1 MENLNLNKSI
11 KKLEYS
17 INKFKHMSHLLKLT
31 IYIVLVQFIFFAIL
45 INFTNYANSQEA
57 INNEIVEVA
66 PVQDAVITQDIQN
79 LNLKIKSKIPNAEKI
94 TLGAS
99 VRKTNNNKSE
109 VVLNSISAG
118 DKSKDLTNY
127 DFRALID
134 NLSVKTGEAVKLPF
148 NQDVLKNIISEL
160 LAIAPQIELQSNLPS
175 LAAKSGSG
183 GGLSE
188 NGGANAL
195 PTIAPLATTTPKKIT
210 YKTIADGCPIRV
222 DISQNKAIQQTKLIT
237 LEDGVETNTADC
249 ADSALSFI
257 IEKSYQGCTDFISNG
272 VANPRFRQKYT
283 NATGDTKYLGECA
296 IDAEKTFKITEDF
309 TSCGVSVDTAT
320 QKVIRKSRKYYND
333 LNGNPVEVSACANSS
348 QTIAMTK
355 FAGCQSPNEFPSLM
369 NEIADVWEYMIDGTT
384 QRVGACP
391 VVEVRVDTAS
401 CQNRVDYSQAK
412 VFLQEKKQAFVG
424 NSKVKET
431 ACADSANFFAMT
443 KSFDGCSDVLN
454 TAGGI
459 ANPRYKWKY
468 ANSTGAIQTL
478 GECTIDAEKTFKI
491 TEDLSSCGVE
501 IDAVLNK
508 VWVKSKKS
516 YNDINGNP
524 VEVSAC
530 AKSAQSVALASTAC
544 TLKEGYP
551 VPSQAIGFKKTYSYQ
566 GSEFIYESC
575 PVIDYTETV
584 GNCAVRI
591 DSNNN
596 QVYKQT
602 TKQAIMNNK
611 VVSQTPCADA
621 DPAIQYQIYKSYS
634 DCTVKKDIVNNVI
647 IPRYKTFYLEN
658 NAQKTIIN
666 DTCTDD
672 SEIKHNIVEDFA
684 SCGVLVD
691 YDANVVRRKSNTY
704 YYNLDGNRHDID
716 SCAVSATAPTMAL
729 SVDTEPCSVFDDF
742 TLNKSFQQ
750 EALTYIFNGQ
760 KFQARG
766 CQNSKALFWNHEKF
780 KLNESGNLLCSVGKS
795 PLGDAVIIFYRT
807 GYIRDGVKKYIT
819 QCNASETET
828 AIETTMDGCIDMN
841 QWLHDFNAGF
851 TRSRTRTFF
860 NLDGTRKYLTNCAD
874 GTQTFNHT
882 YQLQSWQFQDASLN
896 NYPLYQVYI
905 TVAGVRYNLKN
916 NHIISGAIAQPYQL
930 VSTAVID
937 APANTFT
944 YQGCTKTIPQMNQGT
959 YRRGDNSLYVAP
971 GVTNGTNRSV
981 YACISQNISVSNPYG
996 TASYNSQNG
1005 IVSLINNNSGADL
1018 LPSGSSVYRKFQFNY
1033 VKSGQTIASSPIN
1046 ALTKFSIGSNWGIAW
1061 GCGDSNGNGAYGTSA
1076 TYALCNSAQTPSM
1089 NPYTYSITLGQAWL
1103 RDDNQVIYGF

>member
-17 INKFKHMSHLLKLT
+17 INKFKHMSHYLKLT
-31 IYIVLVQFIFFAIL
+31 IYIVLVQFIVFAIL
-45 INFTNYANSQEA
+45 INFTNYANSQEV

-118 DKSKDLTNY
+118 DKAKDLTNY

-134 NLSVKTGEAVKLPF
+134 NLSVKSGEAVKLPF
-148 NQDVLKNIISEL
+148 NQDVLKNIIAEL

-283 NATGDTKYLGECA
+283 NATGDTKYLAECA
-296 IDAEKTFKITEDF
+296 
-309 TSCGVSVDTAT
+309 
-320 QKVIRKSRKYYND
+320 
-333 LNGNPVEVSACANSS
+333 
-348 QTIAMTK
+348 
-355 FAGCQSPNEFPSLM
+355 
-369 NEIADVWEYMIDGTT
+369 
-384 QRVGACP
+384 
-391 VVEVRVDTAS
+391 
-401 CQNRVDYSQAK
+401 
-412 VFLQEKKQAFVG
+412 
-424 NSKVKET
+424 
-431 ACADSANFFAMT
+431 
-443 KSFDGCSDVLN
+443 
-454 TAGGI
+454 
-459 ANPRYKWKY
+459 
-468 ANSTGAIQTL
+468 
-478 GECTIDAEKTFKI
+478 IDAEKTFKI

-508 VWVKSKKS
+508 VWFKSKKS

-551 VPSQAIGFKKTYSYQ
+551 APSQAIGFKKTYNYQ

-591 DSNNN
+591 DIDNN

-704 YYNLDGNRHDID
+704 YYDLDGNRHDID

-729 SVDTEPCSVFDDF
+729 SVDTEPCSVYDDF

-766 CQNSKALFWNHEKF
+766 CQNSKALFWNHEKY
-780 KLNESGNLLCSVGKS
+780 KLNESGSLLCSVGKS

-841 QWLHDFNAGF
+841 QWLHDFSAGF
-851 TRSRTRTFF
+851 SRSRTRTFF

-874 GTQTFNHT
+874 GTQTFNHS

-905 TVAGVRYNLKN
+905 TVAGVRYNLKS
-916 NHIISGAIAQPYQL
+916 NHLQTGAIAQPYQL

-959 YRRGDNSLYVAP
+959 YRRGDNSQFVA
-971 GVTNGTNRSV
+971 GGITNGTNRSV

-1046 ALTKFSIGSNWGIAW
+1046 ALTKFNITSNWGIAW

-1076 TYALCNSAQTPSM
+1076 TYAACNSAQTPSM